1 MNTEEAD
8 PLAGSLTHTDS
19 LVVAVSPLAALPTGL
34 QLADA
39 NRSAAM
45 LLALLI
51 SLDEPPPLLDES
63 PELLAH
69 LQRLDQKL
77 DLLMELVGQWLHGEL
92 ALPPAQLLRLS
103 ARGVVW
109 RPAQAL
115 PAGPASVRL
124 YLQPGLPKPLDLPAM
139 LRPLEDGS
147 MLAAFAGLDGP
158 VTDALERYI
167 FRCHRRAVAQA
178 RRPA

>member
-1 MNTEEAD
+1 MDTHEAD

-19 LVVAVSPLAALPTGL
+19 LVLAVSPLAALPTGQ

-39 NRSAAM
+39 NRSAAI

-51 SLDEPPPLLDES
+51 GLDEPAPPLDES
-63 PELLAH
+63 PELVAH

-77 DLLMELVGQWLHGEL
+77 DLLMELVGQWLHREL
-92 ALPPAQLLRLS
+92 ALPPAQLLRLG
-103 ARGVVW
+103 ARGVAW
-109 RPAQAL
+109 RPAQAP

-124 YLQPGLPKPLDLPAM
+124 YLQPGLPKPLELPAV

-147 MLAAFAGLDGP
+147 MLAEFYGLDGP
-158 VTDALERYI
+158 VTDGLERYI